1 MLIRLP
7 NDQWVNPQ
15 AVEAV
20 TVLADNNTV
29 RVFLEPGRRF
39 SIEAGLNATRLRDQ
53 IAECINIA
61 CHRGGRS

>member
-20 TVLADNNTV
+20 TVLADDNTV
-29 RVFLEPGRRF
+29 RVSLEPDRWF
-39 SIEAGLNATRLRDQ
+39 DIEAGLDAARLRDQ